1 MSENIDIEQSKQW
14 KELKELLSGEEQ
26 KKIDE
31 ILERI
36 NNNEIYAREIAG
48 ILPEAIQI
56 SSSKSNRLNEVI
68 IPIIADILKKSG
80 KDDTSLLID
89 SLYSLIGPASRKAV
103 LESLKD
109 LMQSFNSAMES
120 VFTLQGLKWRIE
132 ALKTGKSYSEIV
144 LINSIVYK
152 VEQVFL
158 IHKETGLLLNHVSTD
173 DAVVQD
179 GDMVSG
185 MLSAIKDFVHDSF
198 QVGEEESL
206 NTLNVGELTVWIVDS
221 PYAALAVVIRGNA
234 PESFRNT
241 ISSALEEI
249 HKLYY
254 LELKEFD
261 GDTDIFKAVIP
272 IMESCLDSKIKK
284 EIKEKKPIATY
295 VIVGLILILIGF
307 FAYYRIDTAIKWDN
321 IVEKLENSP
330 GIIIIEE
337 DRELFGYKIKGLK
350 DANAINLNEIYKKY
364 KINQD
369 DIDEEWQEFISM
381 ENAIVIERAKNIL
394 QPPKSVDFSFENGK
408 LIAVGKADIS
418 WIDFAKKNYTSIIGV
433 NKLEI
438 EKVSSSESESVQEL
452 IEKLETIYIH
462 FYKNQT
468 DFVKD
473 QQEKLDE
480 IVNLINELQN
490 YNKLGKIQIEITG
503 HTDSSGSEK
512 RNDLLSWNR
521 ANAMMKYLAE
531 KGLTDI
537 DFTLKGIGFKDPLV
551 SENDESDMQK
561 NRRVSFKVN
570 IKN

>member
-1 MSENIDIEQSKQW
+1 
-14 KELKELLSGEEQ
+14 
-26 KKIDE
+26 
-31 ILERI
+31 
-36 NNNEIYAREIAG
+36 
-48 ILPEAIQI
+48 
-56 SSSKSNRLNEVI
+56 
-68 IPIIADILKKSG
+68 
-80 KDDTSLLID
+80 
-89 SLYSLIGPASRKAV
+89 
-103 LESLKD
+103 
-109 LMQSFNSAMES
+109 MQSFNSAMES

-132 ALKTGKSYSEIV
+132 ALKTGKSYSEVV
-144 LINSIVYK
+144 LINSIEFK

-158 IHKETGLLLNHVSTD
+158 IHKETSLLLNHVSTE

-221 PYAALAVVIRGNA
+221 PYGVLAVVIRGNA
-234 PESFRNT
+234 PESFRVK
-241 ISSALEEI
+241 ISTALEEI

-254 LELKEFD
+254 HELKEFD
-261 GDTDIFKAVIP
+261 GDTDIFQAVVP
-272 IMESCLDSKIKK
+272 IMESCLDSKLKK
-284 EIKEKKPIATY
+284 EIREKKPIATY
-295 VIVGLILILIGF
+295 IIVGIIVILLGF
-307 FAYYRIDTAIKWDN
+307 FTYYRINTAIKWNNVVD
-321 IVEKLENSP
+321 KLSNSP

-337 DRELFGYKIKGLK
+337 DRELFGYQIKGIK
-350 DANAINLNEIYKKY
+350 DANSVNLSEVYEKY
-364 KINQD
+364 EINQN
-369 DIDEEWQEFISM
+369 DIEEEWKEFISM
-381 ENAIVIERAKNIL
+381 ENAIIIERAKNIL
-394 QPPKSVDFSFENGK
+394 QPPNTVDLSFENGK
-408 LIAVGKADIS
+408 LIADGKADIS
-418 WIDFAKKNYTSIIGV
+418 WIDFAKKNYSSVIGV

-438 EKVSSSESESVQEL
+438 ERVSSSESESVQKL
-452 IEKLETIYIH
+452 IENLETIFIH

-480 IVNLINELQN
+480 IVELINELN
-490 YNKLGKIQIEITG
+490 SYNRSGKIQIEITG

-551 SENDESDMQK
+551 TEKDESDMQK